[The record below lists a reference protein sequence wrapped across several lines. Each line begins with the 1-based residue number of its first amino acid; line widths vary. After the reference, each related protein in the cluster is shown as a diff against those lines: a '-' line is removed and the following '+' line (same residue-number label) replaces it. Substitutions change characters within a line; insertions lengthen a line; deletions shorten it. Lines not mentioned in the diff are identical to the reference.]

1 MRKYVTALGDT
12 WDIIAYKMYGD
23 ERKMSVLIEAN
34 PQHRE
39 TVFFS
44 ADVALQVPDVATA
57 TSTVLPPWKR

>member
-1 MRKYVTALGDT
+1 MRKYVTSMGDT

-23 ERKMSVLIEAN
+23 ERKMSALIEAN

-44 ADVALQVPDVATA
+44 AGVALQVPDMVET
-57 TSTVLPPWKR
+57 TSIVLPPWKR